1 MGPGCRA
8 ASAFSGGDSD
18 AARLRLDRA
27 AGEARPALG
36 CVLTGWG
43 AGSGRLHRGDPGK
56 HSPRPRR
63 RPHWGARR
71 DEPETPL
78 HRCCHRAINT
88 VSAHTRRRLRRVPSA
103 KSAAGGWAAG
113 AQGQRLRAGDCRG
126 SSCAAASASGG
137 MASHRPRPPAPSS
150 PACAAGRLQPTG
162 CAPCGQACLPGPARV
177 CRAGGCGRGRL
188 RNAAGLR
195 GWGGSL
201 QPRVSAAVPSSRGE
215 SPTSKTR
222 VECPQRAANFLMR
235 PRATEH
241 PFCFRLLVVG
251 RCGGGELGEMDPVR
265 SMRSLALTFQPVW
278 SDTHVQIY
286 SHIVI
291 STHAFIYT

>member
-1 MGPGCRA
+1 MTAAAPAVRQPPHLEAWPPAAPALPLPPLPPVRRA
-8 ASAFSGGDSD
+8 GSSP
-18 AARLRLDRA
+18 RA
-27 AGEARPALG
+27 ARPAAKPACPG
-36 CVLTGWG
+36 RPASAEPAG
-43 AGSGRLHRGDPGK
+43 AGG
-56 HSPRPRR
+56 
-63 RPHWGARR
+63 
-71 DEPETPL
+71 
-78 HRCCHRAINT
+78 
-88 VSAHTRRRLRRVPSA
+88 
-103 KSAAGGWAAG
+103 
-113 AQGQRLRAGDCRG
+113 
-126 SSCAAASASGG
+126 
-137 MASHRPRPPAPSS
+137 
-150 PACAAGRLQPTG
+150 
-162 CAPCGQACLPGPARV
+162 
-177 CRAGGCGRGRL
+177 GRL

-201 QPRVSAAVPSSRGE
+201 QPRVSAAVPSSGGE

-251 RCGGGELGEMDPVR
+251 RCGGGDLGEMDPVR